1 MSTEVLTVQEGITV
15 EEALKILINN
25 RITGMPVVNDKGKMI
40 GVLSEFDLIQQISS
54 AGGSKSRIFKK
65 PATFSKVVDAV
76 PENTPL
82 DKIIERFDYRAVG
95 PLFDTAAFDVCGRV
109 TGPTSAELWTDCAGR
124 LTMRASLAFR
134 PAG

>member
-40 GVLSEFDLIQQISS
+40 GVLSEFDIIQQISA
-54 AGGSKSRIFKK
+54 AGGSQSRIFKK
-65 PATFSKVVDAV
+65 PACFSKVVDAV

-82 DKIIERFDYRAVG
+82 DKIIERFINSRFRRLPVTDRHGKLKGIITRRDLMRVFFYR
-95 PLFDTAAFDVCGRV
+95 
-109 TGPTSAELWTDCAGR
+109 SK
-124 LTMRASLAFR
+124 LT
-134 PAG
+134 